1 MINFTLLGQACNILT
16 EVIVAMVSKIFYL
29 IQKTE
34 PYSTGNTN
42 YFVMVL
48 VVVKKNVD
56 SQTFLTFECYSALY
70 L

>member
-48 VVVKKNVD
+48 VVVK
-56 SQTFLTFECYSALY
+56 EC
-70 L
+70 